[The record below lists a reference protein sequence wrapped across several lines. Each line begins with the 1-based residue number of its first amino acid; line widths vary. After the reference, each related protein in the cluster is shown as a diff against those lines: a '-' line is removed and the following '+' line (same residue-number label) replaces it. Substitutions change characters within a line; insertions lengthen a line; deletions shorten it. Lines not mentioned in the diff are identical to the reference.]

1 MQKRH
6 VLRQQYFREQE
17 ATTRLHYLPYISD
30 HITINRHTRVLEIGC
45 GEGGNLLPFARLGC
59 RVTGIDMAACRIEEA
74 TAYFL
79 KEGYPATWI
88 CADFMTLPPPSDNG
102 SRFDLILL
110 HDVLEH
116 ISRKA
121 AFLEHVRRFLHP
133 KGGYLPAFRPGRCPL
148 AATSRFAA
156 TPFAPTC
163 RLSTCCRPGSTTRC

>member
-1 MQKRH
+1 MQRRH

-88 CADFMTLPPPSDNG
+88 CA
-102 SRFDLILL
+102 
-110 HDVLEH
+110 
-116 ISRKA
+116 
-121 AFLEHVRRFLHP
+121 
-133 KGGYLPAFRPGRCPL
+133 
-148 AATSRFAA
+148 TS
-156 TPFAPTC
+156 
-163 RLSTCCRPGSTTRC
+163 